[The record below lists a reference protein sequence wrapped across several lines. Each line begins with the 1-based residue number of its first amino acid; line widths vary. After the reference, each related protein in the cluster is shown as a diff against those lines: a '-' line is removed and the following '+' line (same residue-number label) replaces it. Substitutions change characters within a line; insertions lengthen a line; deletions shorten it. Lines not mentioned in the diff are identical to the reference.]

1 MSTTVPSPAHGWARA
16 HRAAL
21 AIVLLTIALAAAVSL
36 LAVRL
41 ATGSPPVPATSVSGV
56 PLHAISDGCRDAGPG
71 QPC

>member
-1 MSTTVPSPAHGWARA
+1 MSTTLPAPPSWVHA

-21 AIVLLTIALAAAVSL
+21 AVVLLTIALAVAVIV

-41 ATGSPPVPATSVSGV
+41 ATGSPQAPATSVPGV
-56 PLHAISDGCRDAGPG
+56 PMHAVTDHCGPRPG